1 MDTAPVVSA
10 AMSGLLP
17 KLHRVVL
24 AVAVTVV
31 AAGSVASPSFA
42 SRDHPSAAV
51 DEQRIQ
57 FDPGTNNATREGNV
71 GDGLTDRWT
80 LTARAGQ
87 TFAITIDSA
96 DNNTVFSVFA
106 PGWNRLANVAATQ
119 AEANTFWTG
128 VLPANGD
135 YVVEVTSTG
144 GAAYYQLKVW
154 IDAVNMD
161 PLGLVQRISFEPG
174 TSSGSGLGSVIRA
187 STDSWLLTAGAGQ
200 TMDVRVVASGGGVT
214 FDVFGPDGTML
225 TAPDIRTTWSGVLPV
240 AGDYRVAVS
249 PLAGNTSYEVIVSI
263 VGGAGGAVIG
273 DGPYEPDPD
282 VVNPNPD
289 PIVLGGSGV
298 VQRLSFE
305 PGADHAIVSNAL
317 AAGQAD
323 TFILGAG
330 AGQQLNAWVESDTGD
345 VTVSAFSPD
354 GEVLREAGVD
364 IYVEQLSTSGDYEI
378 VVWNQSTIVSAYT
391 LTVYITG

>member
-1 MDTAPVVSA
+1 MP
-10 AMSGLLP
+10 GHLP
-17 KLHRVVL
+17 SLHRIVL
-24 AVAVTVV
+24 AAAITVV
-31 AAGSVASPSFA
+31 AAGAASSPSYA
-42 SRDHPSAAV
+42 SGGHPASAAI
-51 DEQRIQ
+51 DQERIE
-57 FDPGTNNATREGNV
+57 FAPGTDNATREGNV
-71 GDGLTDRWT
+71 GDGLTDRWV
-80 LTARAGQ
+80 LNARAGQ

-96 DNNTVFSVFA
+96 DNNSIFSVFA
-106 PGWNRLANVAATQ
+106 PGWAPLATVAATQ

-128 VLPANGD
+128 VLPSDGD
-135 YVVEVTSTG
+135 YSVEVTSTG

-154 IDAVNMD
+154 IDAGHMD

-187 STDSWLLTAGAGQ
+187 STDSWLLTAAAAQ
-200 TMDVRVVASGGGVT
+200 TMDVRVVAAGGGVT
-214 FDVFGPDGTML
+214 FDVFAPDGTML
-225 TAPDIRTTWSGVLPV
+225 TAPDIRSTWTGVLPV
-240 AGDYRVAVS
+240 DGDYRVAVS
-249 PLAGNTSYEVIVSI
+249 PLAGNTEYEVIVSI
-263 VGGAGGAVIG
+263 VGGAVVG
-273 DGPYEPDPD
+273 DPPYEPDPD
-282 VVNPNPD
+282 VDNPNPD
-289 PIVLGGSGV
+289 PIVLSGSGV

-323 TFILGAG
+323 TFILGAA

-354 GEVLREAGVD
+354 GEVLRDPGVD
-364 IYVEQLSTSGDYEI
+364 IYVEQLSTSGDYEL